1 MKDYHF
7 AALAALMG
15 LSFLTGGVAT
25 ALARQRVEGWYRTL
39 TRPEK
44 VPEPPAYGWGW
55 KSVYVFMGAAAW
67 LVWLTGPQWG
77 VAMVRLALILY
88 FVMLGLNALWSGL
101 FFGLARARA
110 APATVAAQWLVTLA
124 ALIVFWNI
132 WILPGVL
139 LVPVLLWT
147 GYLAIRSFAWWR
159 HGRQFVRLQA
169 QPAAPPTRL
178 AA

>member
-1 MKDYHF
+1 MSTSPR
-7 AALAALMG
+7 LWVG
-15 LSFLTGGVAT
+15 AT
-25 ALARQRVEGWYRTL
+25 T
-39 TRPEK
+39 
-44 VPEPPAYGWGW
+44 
-55 KSVYVFMGAAAW
+55 S
-67 LVWLTGPQWG
+67 
-77 VAMVRLALILY
+77 
-88 FVMLGLNALWSGL
+88 NLWSDL

-110 APATVAAQWLVTLA
+110 AAAAVAAQWLVTLA

-147 GYLAIRSFAWWR
+147 GYPAIRSFVWWR